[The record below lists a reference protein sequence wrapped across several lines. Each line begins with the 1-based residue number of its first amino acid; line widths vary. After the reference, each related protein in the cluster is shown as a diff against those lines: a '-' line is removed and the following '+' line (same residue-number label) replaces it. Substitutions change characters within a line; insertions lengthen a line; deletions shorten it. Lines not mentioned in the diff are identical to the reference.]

1 MAITFPLDR
10 AGFMNQLPIAEMS
23 MTLAEAVDVN
33 QTRAG
38 EVLRADTA
46 DRLWQGRIRL
56 GKMKDEEAGRVTA
69 LIERLLAADG
79 TFICYDAKRPF
90 PLLDPTGTIVGPSTP
105 TLHTIGTDRRECR
118 IQGLPANYPISA
130 YDRFGLNYG
139 SGPVR
144 MGLFRAVLGTTAS
157 ALGLT
162 PLFDIEPALPAGVT
176 TGLNIIFARPVCK
189 AVIVP
194 GSYDPGSR
202 RRTITDG
209 VEFAFQQAMR

>member
-33 QTRAG
+33 QTRGG
-38 EVLRADTA
+38 EVLRADMA

-79 TFICYDAKRPF
+79 TFMCYDAKRPF

-118 IQGLPANYPISA
+118 IQALPANYPISA

-144 MGLFRAVLGTTAS
+144 MGLFRAV
-157 ALGLT
+157 
-162 PLFDIEPALPAGVT
+162 VT
-176 TGLNIIFARPVCK
+176 TGLNIILARPVCK